1 LTRGD
6 HALVPR
12 RTRRPGA
19 PGAHA
24 IVAEHSSHTLVR
36 RSSFAIAA
44 ALTSVAL
51 TATAAVSLS
60 GTGGTVGSPGT
71 AAAAEP
77 TPQPSAV
84 VIQPAVRSASEKAD
98 AVLTDAAY
106 VTREGDL
113 SRKERKRVRAAAQH
127 LREMVDQARDTS
139 GTTLG
144 LRPAAVASR
153 STDRA
158 SLAERAAGSS
168 APAAT
173 GATASPDTAAT
184 PGASEAATA
193 ADATVPT
200 NLADAVM
207 GVTPL
212 SERDVVDLPVIETPL
227 AESVDRTA
235 DAREA
240 ETEGPEALA
249 AGVEA
254 LPAGVAAPAATAA
267 PSARR
272 IEKLTTSLQRLIIKA
287 DGDAVVS
294 VKAGPT
300 PEEIAAAKK
309 AAEERRAA
317 RAARAAEREAA
328 KARKAAAARAAEARQ
343 MAETAKN
350 YGNGQ
355 IPSSILCGLS
365 FSGEQ
370 LRCDAAMALEDLN
383 GAFRATFGHSLDV
396 VDGYRSYADQVA
408 VAASRGAL
416 AAVPGT
422 SNHGWG
428 QAIDL
433 SGGIQSFGS
442 AEYNWMS
449 THAGKYGWK
458 HPAWAEP
465 GGSKPE
471 PWHWEYGVSY

>member
-1 LTRGD
+1 
-6 HALVPR
+6 VR
-12 RTRRPGA
+12 R
-19 PGAHA
+19 AHA
-24 IVAEHSSHTLVR
+24 IVAEHSPHPLVR

-51 TATAAVSLS
+51 TATAAVSLTE
-60 GTGGTVGSPGT
+60 TGGAVSSTST
-71 AAAAEP
+71 AAATKPAA
-77 TPQPSAV
+77 QPSAV

-113 SRKERKRVRAAAQH
+113 SAKERKRVRAAAQK
-127 LREMVDQARDTS
+127 LRTMVDQARDAG
-139 GTTLG
+139 GTTLAI
-144 LRPAAVASR
+144 RPAVTASR

-158 SLAERAAGSS
+158 SLAERAADSP
-168 APAAT
+168 APAADTAAT
-173 GATASPDTAAT
+173 GAAPMAA
-184 PGASEAATA
+184 AA
-193 ADATVPT
+193 ADATAPT
-200 NLADAVM
+200 NLVGAIKW
-207 GVTPL
+207 VTPL
-212 SERDVVDLPVIETPL
+212 SEQEAVGLPVLDTPL
-227 AESVDRTA
+227 AGSVDQA
-235 DAREA
+235 VDAWEA
-240 ETEGPEALA
+240 QAEGTEALA

-254 LPAGVAAPAATAA
+254 LSAGVDAPAATAP
-267 PSARR
+267 PSAER
-272 IEKLTTSLQRLIIKA
+272 IEKVTTSLQRLITKA

-328 KARKAAAARAAEARQ
+328 RARQAAAARAAEARE
-343 MAETAKN
+343 MAEAAKN

-365 FSGEQ
+365 FSGER

-383 GAFRATFGHSLDV
+383 GAFRATFGHGLDV

-433 SGGIQSFGS
+433 SGGIESFGS
-442 AEYNWMS
+442 AEYSWMS
-449 THAGKYGWK
+449 AHAGEYGWK
-458 HPAWAEP
+458 HPGWAEP

-471 PWHWEYGVSY
+471 AWHWEYGTTY

>member
-1 LTRGD
+1 M
-6 HALVPR
+6 
-12 RTRRPGA
+12 
-19 PGAHA
+19 
-24 IVAEHSSHTLVR
+24 R

-51 TATAAVSLS
+51 TTTAAVSM
-60 GTGGTVGSPGT
+60 TTAGGTAVGSPGT

-77 TPQPSAV
+77 ATQPSAV
-84 VIQPAVRSASEKAD
+84 VLEPKMKSASEKAD
-98 AVLTDAAY
+98 AVLTDAVY

-113 SRKERKRVRAAAQH
+113 SAKERKHVRAAAQK
-127 LREMVDQARDTS
+127 LRTLVDRAREAG
-139 GTTLG
+139 GTTD
-144 LRPAAVASR
+144 RTRQTAAASR
-153 STDRA
+153 NTARA
-158 SLAERAAGSS
+158 PLAERAADGSAAVTD
-168 APAAT
+168 APVGDGVTAAAVD
-173 GATASPDTAAT
+173 ATA
-184 PGASEAATA
+184 
-193 ADATVPT
+193 PT
-200 NLADAVM
+200 NLAGAAA
-207 GVTPL
+207 GLTPL
-212 SERDVVDLPVIETPL
+212 SEQEAVGLPVLDTRL
-227 AESVDRTA
+227 AGSVDQA
-235 DAREA
+235 VDAQEA
-240 ETEGPEALA
+240 QAEGTEVLA

-254 LPAGVAAPAATAA
+254 LPAGVDAPAATAA

-272 IEKLTTSLQRLIIKA
+272 IEKVTTSLQRLIIKA

-317 RAARAAEREAA
+317 RAARAEERKAA

-343 MAETAKN
+343 MAEAAKN

-383 GAFRATFGHSLDV
+383 GAFRATFGHNLDV

-449 THAGKYGWK
+449 AHAGKYGWK
-458 HPAWAEP
+458 HPGWAEP

-471 PWHWEYGVSY
+471 PWHWEYGTSY